1 VNRSPSP
8 RSPGTTST
16 AAPGSTLD
24 DLTALPP
31 TLDVETAA
39 RLLGIGRTTAYQ
51 LAARN
56 ALPIPVLRI
65 GRTLRIPT
73 TPLLT
78 LLGITPPDTSTT
90 TEPGPHGAAP
100 ECHAAP
106 PGPDPAD
113 RDPPVA
119 RNAQTRRAIKNLHH
133 HR

>member
-8 RSPGTTST
+8 RSPGTTPT
-16 AAPGSTLD
+16 ATAGPTLA

-65 GRTLRIPT
+65 GHTLRIPT
-73 TPLLT
+73 APLLT
-78 LLGITPPDTSTT
+78 LLGITPPDVSTAARSGPHDVAPSRHAVP
-90 TEPGPHGAAP
+90 PGPH
-100 ECHAAP
+100 
-106 PGPDPAD
+106 PAD
-113 RDPPVA
+113 TGAGGAHYANPA
-119 RNAQTRRAIKNLHH
+119 RHQEPS
-133 HR
+133 